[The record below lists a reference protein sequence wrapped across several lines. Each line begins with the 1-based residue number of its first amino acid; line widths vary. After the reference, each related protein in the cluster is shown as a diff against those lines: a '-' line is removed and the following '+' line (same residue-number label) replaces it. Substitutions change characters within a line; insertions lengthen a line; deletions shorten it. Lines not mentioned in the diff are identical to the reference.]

1 MFGGLTDKAENFPW
15 TSRGTLTEGDIL
27 ALTSLDQLIFIL
39 RMLVTFVTKLA
50 TIIRQRERTKM
61 SYNIDTWNRR
71 RRRRC

>member
-1 MFGGLTDKAENFPW
+1 MDKP
-15 TSRGTLTEGDIL
+15 GTLTEGDIL
-27 ALTSLDQLIFIL
+27 ALTSLNQLIFIL

-71 RRRRC
+71 RRRRY